1 MKYVKKSL
9 ISIAL
14 PALLL
19 TVGCTTTSKTSQQQD
34 KPIAT
39 YIAHEESRRL
49 SQGED
54 ETQIKEAPAK
64 LIESSKYLPEQ
75 SYDVLGEK
83 VPYESAPNPYLEV
96 TESISGLDVKDFI
109 KARRAF
115 KAGDLK
121 QADKMLTS
129 LSLKSSKLSGPYVM
143 KAKIAL
149 LTSDLG
155 KAEFFYKEAIRVNP
169 INVNSYIGLAKLQ
182 REMGEY
188 KRAQNT
194 YVQALSI
201 WKDFPEAHANL
212 AILYDI
218 YLNIPLAAQQHME
231 AYHFLTQGSDKNS
244 AQWLSE
250 IQQRTGIYTS
260 FVENPP
266 ATMNVVSSPSNL
278 KKQLEDNHGGGD
290 A

>member
-1 MKYVKKSL
+1 MKYVNKIL
-9 ISIAL
+9 ACIAIPTIIL
-14 PALLL
+14 SG
-19 TVGCTTTSKTSQQQD
+19 GCATTSTTAENKSQ
-34 KPIAT
+34 PIAS
-39 YIAHEESRRL
+39 YLAREESRRL
-49 SQGED
+49 SQD
-54 ETQIKEAPAK
+54 ETETQLEEYPAE
-64 LIESSKYLPEQ
+64 LIDSTTYLPEQ

-83 VPYESAPNPYLEV
+83 IPYQSAPNPYLEV
-96 TESISGLDVKDFI
+96 TESVSGKDVKDFI

-115 KAGDLK
+115 RAGDLAE
-121 QADKMLTS
+121 ADKMLTS
-129 LSLKSSKLSGPYVM
+129 LSVNSAKLSGPYLM

-149 LTSDLG
+149 RNDEKD
-155 KAEFFYKEAIRVNP
+155 KAVFLYKEALRVNP
-169 INVNSYIGLAKLQ
+169 INVNAYIGLAKLQ

-231 AYHFLTQGSDKNS
+231 AYHFLTKGSDKHS
-244 AQWLSE
+244 GQWLSE
-250 IQQRTGIYTS
+250 IQQRTGVYKS

-266 ATMNVVSSPSNL
+266 AIMSVVSSPSNSD
-278 KKQLEDNHGGGD
+278 KKAADSATGGD